1 MWKIIEKNMNT
12 KREYNNIQS
21 SFTMEDLVFD
31 DEIAKRVKSVLSGE
45 LSVQD
50 AIAEL
55 DEKYKKNCK

>member
-1 MWKIIEKNMNT
+1 MNT

-21 SFTMEDLVFD
+21 SFAMEDLMFD
-31 DEIAKRVKSVLSGE
+31 EECAKRVKSVLSGE